1 MSPQSRE
8 QSWAM
13 WVIILVLQM
22 SRIKDK
28 RDEVP
33 GNRAHSKV
41 QDIVPDLSTPNLAS
55 FYL

>member
-1 MSPQSRE
+1 MSPQSTE
-8 QSWAM
+8 QSWAI

-22 SRIKDK
+22 SRIEDK

-41 QDIVPDLSTPNLAS
+41 QDLITDFPTPNLAS
-55 FYL
+55 LYL

>member
-41 QDIVPDLSTPNLAS
+41 QDLIPDLSTPNLAS